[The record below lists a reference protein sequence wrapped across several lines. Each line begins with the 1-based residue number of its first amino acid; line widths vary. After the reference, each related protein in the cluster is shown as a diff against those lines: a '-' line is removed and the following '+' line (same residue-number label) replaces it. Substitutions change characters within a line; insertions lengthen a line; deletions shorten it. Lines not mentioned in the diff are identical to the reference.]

1 MTFLTTATVCLSA
14 ACDVAANRA
23 TFLSYL
29 KAAKAQGAELV
40 LFPEIALQQN
50 PGWGYISH
58 VPTLGEKAYVAR
70 TAEAIP
76 GESTHWLQV
85 HLQALDL
92 HMIFGMTEHGE
103 GAEEGKLYNTSVFL
117 GPGGVLARY
126 RKHRLWDTETGGNEH
141 CFWNYGD
148 QAGLVVDSPWGK
160 IGMMIA
166 NQGGTVGQTWDYG
179 HSRIVAP
186 DGTLIAS
193 TGKDEGMEMVT
204 HAINWF
210 EIPVSDF
217 ERAKAF
223 YSAIFA
229 YEMPVYLMAE
239 LCSPKRLWWRKI
251 SATARS
257 FWILRVTSSPC
268 TLPHRLISQLGII
281 LAWQGSMFL
290 WERCWPVG

>member
-1 MTFLTTATVCLSA
+1 MTFLTVAAVCLRA
-14 ACDVAANRA
+14 ECDVAANRA

-29 KAAKAQGAELV
+29 KAAKAQGVELV
-40 LFPEIALQQN
+40 LFPEVALQQN

-58 VPTLGEKAYVAR
+58 VPTEEEKAYVVR
-70 TAEAIP
+70 TAETIP
-76 GESTHWLQV
+76 GESTLWLQA

-92 HMIFGMTEHGE
+92 HMIFGMTERGE

-160 IGMMIA
+160 MGMMICVEMSHSYGKRLADAGAQLIATVSAWTGDHGELFEQYAALNATESGCWHVIA

-193 TGKDEGMEMVT
+193 TGKDEGMV
-204 HAINWF
+204 
-210 EIPVSDF
+210 V
-217 ERAKAF
+217 AK
-223 YSAIFA
+223 ICLT
-229 YEMPVYLMAE
+229 E
-239 LCSPKRLWWRKI
+239 
-251 SATARS
+251 
-257 FWILRVTSSPC
+257 
-268 TLPHRLISQLGII
+268 
-281 LAWQGSMFL
+281 
-290 WERCWPVG
+290 